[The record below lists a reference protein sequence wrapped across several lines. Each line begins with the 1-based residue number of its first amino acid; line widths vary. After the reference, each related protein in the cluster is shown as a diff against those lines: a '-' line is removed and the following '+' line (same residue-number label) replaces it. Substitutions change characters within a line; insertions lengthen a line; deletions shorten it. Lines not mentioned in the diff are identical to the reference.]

1 MKVTPESAILT
12 SDYTDPPST
21 ITFNTGDFNT
31 TKYILLPITNDS
43 IFEVAERLLVL
54 LDDDVDP
61 KVDIKAPDVATVT
74 ITDDDSK

>member
-1 MKVTPESAILT
+1 MKVNPVSAILT

>member
-61 KVDIKAPDVATVT
+61 KVNIKAPDVATVT